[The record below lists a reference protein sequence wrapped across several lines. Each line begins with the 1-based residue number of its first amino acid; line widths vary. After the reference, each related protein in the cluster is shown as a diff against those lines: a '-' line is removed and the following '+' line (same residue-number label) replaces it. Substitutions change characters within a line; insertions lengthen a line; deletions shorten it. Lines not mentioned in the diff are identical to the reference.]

1 MSLPPQSRHLVCD
14 QSGVPNGNLN
24 NLAWSLRSQTTQIL
38 MISGCFADGS

>member
-24 NLAWSLRSQTTQIL
+24 NLAWGLRSQTTQFL
-38 MISGCFADGS
+38 MISGCFVDGS

>member
-1 MSLPPQSRHLVCD
+1 MSLPPQSRHLVSD

-24 NLAWSLRSQTTQIL
+24 NLAWGLRSQTTQIL